1 MVCKSDDYVTLIYNS
16 DETVDLLKMED
27 GFEFFGY
34 DDYEIQGE
42 TPLTEFDGKDG
53 GMPSSSQ
60 YRPYELSLNFR
71 YTGLNKQDRDLFIFK
86 LKNKLRGRS
95 SYYITHSKLPGIKY
109 AVTGTPKITSTPITI
124 RHLDIQITF
133 TVFKGYSE
141 SMYDT
146 SHIRNNDDT
155 WQFESGLD
163 FNDESLI
170 YKHTTSGFKIYNGS
184 ADKID
189 PLLDHNLI
197 IYINID
203 APNGFILWNRTTNE
217 QFVYR
222 KPVESTQAFTIKG
235 VHPLLDGQ
243 RVGHNSNWQWIT
255 LEKGYNDFQ
264 FLGDN
269 ISNINVEFVFN
280 YIYG

>member
-1 MVCKSDDYVTLIYNS
+1 MSDDKWIYLITPEES
-16 DETVDLLKMED
+16 
-27 GFEFFGY
+27 F
-34 DDYEIQGE
+34 EIQSKIPGLHFLEVVTEYPVTITANRQFTGVDGE
-42 TPLTEFDGKDG
+42 KPGAINFAPFNLIVRFGLDAKDDTDKLLAEE
-53 GMPSSSQ
+53 
-60 YRPYELSLNFR
+60 RLKSL
-71 YTGLNKQDRDLFIFK
+71 LNIR
-86 LKNKLRGRS
+86 NR
-95 SYYITHSKLPGIKY
+95 YYITTSIMPGKKY
-109 AVTGTPKITSTPITI
+109 AVESPVITSEI
-124 RHLDIQITF
+124 LDFSASTYEITF
-133 TVFKGYSE
+133 NVFKGYSE

-155 WQFESGLD
+155 WQFEAGME
-163 FNDESLI
+163 FNDDSLI

-184 ADKID
+184 DDKID

-203 APNGFILWNRTTNE
+203 APNGFILWNRTTDE

-235 VHPLLDGQ
+235 VHPLLDGK

-280 YIYG
+280 YIYR

>member
-1 MVCKSDDYVTLIYNS
+1 MNKEVKIFNNNFSINLTEELNVKFL
-16 DETVDLLKMED
+16 
-27 GFEFFGY
+27 
-34 DDYEIQGE
+34 DYEEGNVEVVSNSQ
-42 TPLTEFDGKDG
+42 EFQGKDG
-53 GMPSSSQ
+53 IILGPTTFGPFS
-60 YRPYELSLNFR
+60 LTLNFSYKGINTDDLKLLKQKMRR
-71 YTGLNKQDRDLFIFK
+71 YLFT
-86 LKNKLRGRS
+86 RGAF
-95 SYYITHSKLPGIKY
+95 YVWHSDMPGKKY
-109 AVTGTPKITSTPITI
+109 AVICEESNNSQLTNSFATFEVV
-124 RHLDIQITF
+124 F

-155 WQFESGLD
+155 WQFEAGME
-163 FNDESLI
+163 FNDDSFI

-184 ADKID
+184 DDKID

-203 APNGFILWNRTTNE
+203 APNGFILWNRTTDE
-217 QFVYR
+217 QFIYH

-280 YIYG
+280 YIYR

>member
-1 MVCKSDDYVTLIYNS
+1 MNEKWVKIITEEGSSVITDIEGLMYLDFTEEDVKTRINLREFEGIDGGKPSVNTFEPFNLILRFVYSGVNVQDYH
-16 DETVDLLKMED
+16 LLK
-27 GFEFFGY
+27 
-34 DDYEIQGE
+34 
-42 TPLTEFDGKDG
+42 
-53 GMPSSSQ
+53 S
-60 YRPYELSLNFR
+60 
-71 YTGLNKQDRDLFIFK
+71 
-86 LKNKLRGRS
+86 KLRGMLYRRTPF
-95 SYYITHSKLPGIKY
+95 YIVHSDMPGKKY
-109 AVTGTPKITSTPITI
+109 AVITESTAIEDVYGRNGTFE
-124 RHLDIQITF
+124 ITF

-155 WQFESGLD
+155 WQFEAGMEFD
-163 FNDESLI
+163 DDSLI

-184 ADKID
+184 DDKID

-203 APNGFILWNRTTNE
+203 APNGFILWNRTTDE
-217 QFVYR
+217 QFIYR

-264 FLGDN
+264 FLGDG

-280 YIYG
+280 YIYR